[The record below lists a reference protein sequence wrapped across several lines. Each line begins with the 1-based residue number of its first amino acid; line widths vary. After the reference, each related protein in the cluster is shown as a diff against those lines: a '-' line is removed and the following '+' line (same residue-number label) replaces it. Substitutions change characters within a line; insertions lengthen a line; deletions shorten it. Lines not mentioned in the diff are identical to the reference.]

1 MSASGRRHQQIRRI
15 GMSAWGMAT
24 VVLAFT
30 VVFLVYVMAQGG
42 PDPLT
47 LVKQQRQ
54 LAPPSPVNEAPEAPA
69 VMVNASLYFADPS
82 GRRLVPE
89 TRQLEYG
96 DNTVENC
103 RNALQELIRGP
114 SSGALSPILPA
125 ETDVRGLYLLEDGEL
140 VIDFAITI
148 EMELKGRNS
157 ASIEAMMVQGLV
169 NTLTQ
174 TALRG
179 ADGASVT
186 CVRLL
191 IEGARPRESFPAHL
205 DASVPIVPDT
215 EWIARPKEPT

>member
-1 MSASGRRHQQIRRI
+1 VSAGNRRHEQIRRI
-15 GMSAWGMAT
+15 GLSAWGMAT

-47 LVKQQRQ
+47 LVKEQRQ
-54 LAPPSPVNEAPEAPA
+54 LAPPPPVAKAPEAPVA
-69 VMVNASLYFADPS
+69 MVDATLYFADPS
-82 GRRLVPE
+82 GRGLVPE
-89 TRQLEYG
+89 TRQFEYG
-96 DNTVENC
+96 DHTVENC
-103 RNALQELIRGP
+103 RNALEALIRGP
-114 SSGALSPILPA
+114 SGALSPILPG

-140 VIDFAITI
+140 VIDFAIAL
-148 EMELKGRNS
+148 EMELKGRKS
-157 ASIEAMMVQGLV
+157 ALIEALMAQGLA

-174 TALRG
+174 SALRG

-205 DASVPIVPDT
+205 DASVPIVPDP
-215 EWIARPKEPT
+215 EWLAGPQEPT